1 MKTKICGKCGIPRP
15 LKDFT
20 KNKSKKSGFNNWCKE
35 CQKKYRQEN
44 SIRIKSMIKK
54 WEENHKDYHKNYN
67 KKHFTFNKGKYKKRR
82 KEWYEKNKDKINK
95 KSLKYYYD
103 NIDKIKAR
111 SIKYREKNKTK
122 IRESNKKYRETHKE
136 YDKERINNYLKLKR
150 KNDPVFRLNKNISGG
165 IYRSLKNGK
174 GRKHWE
180 DLVGY
185 KLEDLKKHLECQF
198 KEGMTWENYGK
209 SGWEVDHRVPLSI
222 FNIKGLKSKGFKD
235 AWKLENLQP
244 LWQKENLEKR
254 NKLFY

>member
-1 MKTKICGKCGIPRP
+1 MKTKICGKCGIEKSTDEFSKEKSN
-15 LKDFT
+15 KD
-20 KNKSKKSGFNNWCKE
+20 GFQYECKE

-67 KKHFTFNKGKYKKRR
+67 KSYNSPNKEKYKKHR
-82 KEWYEKNKDKINK
+82 KERYEKNKDKENK
-95 KSLKYYYD
+95 RSLKYYYD

-111 SIKYREKNKTK
+111 SMKYREKNKEK
-122 IRESNKKYRETHKE
+122 LKAYYKKYRETHKE

-180 DLVGY
+180 NLVGY
-185 KLEDLKKHLECQF
+185 KLKDLKKHLECQF
-198 KEGMTWENYGK
+198 KDGMTWDNYGK
-209 SGWEVDHRVPLSI
+209 CGWEVDHRVPLSI
-222 FNIKGLKSKGFKD
+222 FNIKGVKSKGFKD